1 MTSLHRLEL
10 GWADGY
16 RLDIE
21 ARATTAAPGEPVASP
36 LAGVDSVLAYAAS
49 EPGGPVDLELE
60 PDVDGLL
67 EAVHLRENAE
77 YVVTVRVPMSR
88 SHAETRWRAN
98 EAGSFWPFASARVAG
113 AVRLMPPR
121 YWREETS
128 PGGPATEMLASAN
141 FGSFVGVVDL
151 SVGTHQ
157 LRAEVAS
164 SKIGYF
170 DDFRALLDEVASDF
184 LELLFQVDSVS
195 GYRFAVGE
203 PGDVTPATALFHL
216 RRLMRE
222 TELPA
227 AVEAIVHHPYTRL
240 TEEDRVVQSA
250 LARSVLPDR
259 LAASAGMLSFEPGGP
274 LATLFRGHT
283 PGALVETIRR
293 DTVDT
298 PENRYVKAVL
308 EDLVALLGR
317 LEPVVERQRK
327 VASLRE
333 IAAWRDR
340 LDDLL
345 ADPVWRDV
353 GPLRHIPTNSQVLLR
368 RDAYRQV
375 AQADLLLQYGLV
387 LPWERAQEIA
397 DEVGDIRPIFELY
410 EYSCFFALRRIL
422 RSMCG
427 PEAQQLEG
435 FYLRRDDRLHVDLR
449 RGRGSGL
456 VFNTEI
462 DGDPVRVGLFY
473 NRSFNKPAD
482 DKAYEDASYSTTFR
496 PDISILASSGGS
508 RHWLH
513 FDAKYRLDVDEWV
526 EQLSSDVVEDV
537 ESELAGDSEDRELFK
552 KADLYKMHAYRDAI
566 VGSRGA
572 YVLFPARDAAPTLFV
587 RHRAAD
593 YRASHALPSV
603 GAFPLRPGASADQ
616 EADLRAFLG
625 EVFTAVAQKGASY
638 QEEAGFDSA

>member
-1 MTSLHRLEL
+1 MLHRLEL
-10 GWADGY
+10 AWADGY
-16 RLDIE
+16 RLEVE
-21 ARATTAAPGEPVASP
+21 ARSTTSARGDP
-36 LAGVDSVLAYAAS
+36 LALSLEGVDTVLAFAAAES
-49 EPGGPVDLELE
+49 GGPVDLELE
-60 PDVDGLL
+60 PDPDGLL
-67 EAVHLRENAE
+67 EAIRLRENAD
-77 YVVTVRVPMSR
+77 YVVTVCVPMGR
-88 SHAETRWRAN
+88 ADAEARWKAN
-98 EAGSFWPFASARVAG
+98 VPGSFWPFASARLAA

-121 YWREETS
+121 YWREEPLTS
-128 PGGPATEMLASAN
+128 GLRTVMLGSAN

-151 SVGTHQ
+151 SVGQHQ

-170 DDFRALLDEVASDF
+170 DDFRALLDEVAGDF

-203 PGDVTPATALFHL
+203 PGDVSPATALFHL
-216 RRLMRE
+216 RRLMRD

-240 TEEDRVVQSA
+240 VEEDTIVHSA
-250 LARSVLPDR
+250 LARTVLPDR

-308 EDLVALLGR
+308 EDLAAMLGR
-317 LEPVVERQRK
+317 LEAVVARGRK
-327 VASLRE
+327 TASLRE
-333 IAAWRDR
+333 LAVWRDR

-353 GPLRHIPTNSQVLLR
+353 GPLRHIPFNSQVLLR

-375 AQADLLLQYGLV
+375 AQADLLIQYGLV
-387 LPWERAQEIA
+387 LPWDRAQEIA

-427 PEAQQLEG
+427 PEEQQLEG
-435 FYLRRDDRLHVDLR
+435 FYLRREDRLHVDLR
-449 RGRGSGL
+449 RGRRSRL
-456 VFNTEI
+456 AFRTRI
-462 DGDPVRVGLFY
+462 GDEPLHVELFY
-473 NRSFNKPAD
+473 NRSFRKPGD
-482 DKAYEDASYSTTFR
+482 DQAYVDASYSTTFR
-496 PDISILASSGGS
+496 PDFSVLASSAGS

-513 FDAKYRLDVDEWV
+513 FDAKYRLDVAEWV
-526 EQLSSDVVEDV
+526 EQLTADVVEDV
-537 ESELAGDSEDRELFK
+537 EEELAGAGEDRELFK

-572 YVLFPARDAAPTLFV
+572 YVLFPAKNAAPTLFV
-587 RHRAAD
+587 RHREAN

-616 EADLRAFLG
+616 EAALRGFLD
-625 EVFTAVAQKGASY
+625 EVFTAVVQKGASY
-638 QEEAGFDSA
+638 GEESGFAPA

>member
-1 MTSLHRLEL
+1 MTPLHRLEFL
-10 GWADGY
+10 WADGY

-21 ARATTAAPGEPVASP
+21 ARATSAAPGDPVGLP
-36 LAGVDSVLAYAAS
+36 LNGVDTVLAYAAA
-49 EPGGPVDLELE
+49 EAGGSVDLELE
-60 PDVDGLL
+60 PDPDGLL
-67 EAVHLRENAE
+67 EAVHLRENAD
-77 YVVTVRVPMSR
+77 YVVTVCVPMRR
-88 SHAETRWRAN
+88 SDAETRWKAN
-98 EAGSFWPFASARVAG
+98 VPGSFWPFASARVA
-113 AVRLMPPR
+113 AAIRLMPPR
-121 YWREETS
+121 YWREERM
-128 PGGPATEMLASAN
+128 PVGPTTVMLASAN

-151 SVGTHQ
+151 SLGPHE

-184 LELLFQVDSVS
+184 IELLFQVDSVS

-203 PGDVTPATALFHL
+203 PGDVSPATALFHL
-216 RRLMRE
+216 RRLMRD

-227 AVEAIVHHPYTRL
+227 AVEAIVGHPYTRL
-240 TEEDRVVQSA
+240 IAEDRVVQSA

-317 LEPVVERQRK
+317 LEPVVAREQK
-327 VASLRE
+327 SASLRE
-333 IAAWRDR
+333 LTAWRDR

-353 GPLRHIPTNSQVLLR
+353 GPLRRIPFNSQILLR

-375 AQADLLLQYGLV
+375 AQADLLIQYGLV
-387 LPWERAQEIA
+387 LPWDRAQEIA

-427 PEAQQLEG
+427 PEEQQLGG
-435 FYLRRDDRLHVDLR
+435 FYLRHDDRLHVDLR
-449 RGRGSGL
+449 RGRRSRL
-456 VFNTEI
+456 TFWTEI
-462 DGDPVRVGLFY
+462 EGEAVRVELFY
-473 NRSFNKPAD
+473 NRTFKKPAD
-482 DKAYEDASYSTTFR
+482 HQAYADASYSTTFR
-496 PDISILASSGGS
+496 PDFSVLASSGGS

-513 FDAKYRLDVDEWV
+513 FDAKYRLDVADWV
-526 EQLSSDVVEDV
+526 EQVSADVVEEV
-537 ESELAGDSEDRELFK
+537 EAELAGEGEDRELFK

-572 YVLFPARDAAPTLFV
+572 YVLFPAQNAAPTLFV
-587 RHRAAD
+587 RHRTAE
-593 YRASHALPSV
+593 YRASHRLPSV
-603 GAFPLRPGASADQ
+603 GAFPLRPGASSDQ
-616 EADLRAFLG
+616 EAALRAFFG
-625 EVFTAVAQKGASY
+625 EVLSAVATRGTSY
-638 QEEAGFDSA
+638 VEESGFGVD